1 LAESLNDMLA
11 RLEESFKRLSDFS
24 SDLAHELRTPVSN
37 LMTQT
42 QVALSKTRSSAEYR
56 EVLESN
62 CEEFDRLSRMISDML
77 FLAKSE
83 NGLIVPGQ
91 ESFDLADEVT
101 ALFDFYGALAEE
113 NGVSLGLE
121 GSGQVTG
128 DRLMLRR
135 AIGNLLSNALRYTP
149 SGGRIVVTVSV
160 VRDSFDAEAV
170 HLSVE
175 NTGEPIPPEHLSRL
189 FDRFYRVD
197 ASRRNSGDGA
207 GLGLAITRSILRSHG
222 GDIEGRTGKG
232 CNIFEIWLPTS
243 IVTPRSK
250 D

>member
-1 LAESLNDMLA
+1 
-11 RLEESFKRLSDFS
+11 
-24 SDLAHELRTPVSN
+24 
-37 LMTQT
+37 
-42 QVALSKTRSSAEYR
+42 
-56 EVLESN
+56 
-62 CEEFDRLSRMISDML
+62 
-77 FLAKSE
+77 
-83 NGLIVPGQ
+83 
-91 ESFDLADEVT
+91 

-113 NGVSLGLE
+113 NGVSLRLE
-121 GSGQVTG
+121 GAGQVTG

-160 VRDSFDAEAV
+160 VRDSPDAEAV

-175 NTGEPIPPEHLSRL
+175 NTGEPIPSEHLSRL

-197 ASRRNSGDGA
+197 ASRRHSGDGA

-222 GDIEGRTGKG
+222 GDIEGRTGEG
-232 CNIFEIWLPTS
+232 SNIFEMWIPTL
-243 IVTPRSK
+243 IVTPRST